1 MDQMQIGML
10 GIAGILIIVQ
20 VLSLW
25 IIFEKADQPGWK
37 SIVPVYNLYI
47 MLKIAGKPGW
57 WLLLFLIPGINV
69 LYFIWM
75 MNMISKSFGKDEL
88 FTAGMVVLG
97 FIFIPLLAFSDDKY
111 QGPYGD
117 HDAFELI
124 KLRGFEYGHQYA

>member
-1 MDQMQIGML
+1 MDQMQIGIL
-10 GIAGILIIVQ
+10 GIAGILVIVQ

-25 IIFEKADQPGWK
+25 IIFEKADQAGWK

-97 FIFIPLLAFSDDKY
+97 FVFIPLLAFSDDKY

-117 HDAFELI
+117 HDTFELI
-124 KLRGFEYGHQYA
+124 KLQGFEYGHQYA